1 MKSRMIRAMAA
12 GAIVLGFGL
21 PFVAQAATLKP
32 KNANEATVLA
42 LLNMAFNQ
50 KKPDEAFAKYV
61 GPTYTQHNPTVAD
74 GAKAAITSFKAFE
87 AAVPTLHYDFKHI
100 YSDGNFVII
109 HSEFMMKPSDPGYAV
124 VDIFRLDKGKVVEH
138 WDVGEVVPAKSA
150 NKNGM
155 F

>member
-1 MKSRMIRAMAA
+1 MKSRTTCHLII
-12 GAIVLGFGL
+12 GAVAFGL
-21 PFVAQAATLKP
+21 ALPLAAQAATLKT
-32 KNANEATVLA
+32 KNANEATA
-42 LLNMAFNQ
+42 LGLLDMAFNQ

-61 GPTYTQHNPTVAD
+61 GPTYKQHNPTVAD
-74 GAKAAITSFKAFE
+74 GAAAAIASFKALE
-87 AAVPTLHYDFKHI
+87 AAVPTEHYDFKHI

-109 HSEFMMKPSDPGYAV
+109 HSEFMMKPGDPGYAV

-138 WDVGEVVPAKSA
+138 WDVGEMVPAKSA